1 MSDTTARFTVFGH
14 PISHS
19 LSPAIHEAFAQQ
31 FGIALEY
38 DTRDAAPADFAAA
51 VHEFF
56 ADGGAGANVTLP
68 HKRAA
73 LELADTAT
81 DAATRV
87 GTANVLTPLAG
98 GRLQAHNTDGDGM
111 VRDITERH
119 REDLR
124 GHDVLL
130 LGAGGAAHGVVWSL
144 FDAGIE
150 HLTVVNRTPERA
162 DELVDAIGEPA
173 RACTR
178 YWDDLGTI
186 GNFNLIINT
195 TSAGVNGDSLA
206 LPMSLIGSRAL
217 CYDLS
222 YGAAATAFLSW
233 AQAAGARQA
242 LDGLGMLV
250 ETAADAFECWHGK
263 RPHTDPVYRMLRE

>member
-14 PISHS
+14 PIAHS
-19 LSPAIHEAFAQQ
+19 LSPAIHAAFAQQ
-31 FGIALEY
+31 FGIDLAY
-38 DTRDAAPADFAAA
+38 DTTDAAPADFDATVRA
-51 VHEFF
+51 FF
-56 ADGGAGANVTLP
+56 ADGGTGANVTLP

-73 LELADTAT
+73 LELADSVTPT
-81 DAATRV
+81 ATRV
-87 GTANVLTPLAG
+87 GTANVLTALPD
-98 GRLQAHNTDGDGM
+98 GRLEAHNTDGDGM

-119 REDLR
+119 HEDLR

-130 LGAGGAAHGVVWSL
+130 LGAGGAAHGVTWSL
-144 FDAGIE
+144 LDAGIE

-162 DELVDAIGEPA
+162 DELVDRIGEPA

-178 YWDDLGTI
+178 YWDDLDTI
-186 GNFNLIINT
+186 GSFNLIINT
-195 TSAGVNGDSLA
+195 TSAGVNGGTLD

-222 YGAAATAFLSW
+222 YGGAASSFLAW
-233 AQAAGARQA
+233 AQAGGARQA

-250 ETAADAFECWHGK
+250 ETAADSFERWHGK
-263 RPHTDPVYRMLRE
+263 RPQTDPVYKMLRQ